1 MKKCFSNEDI
11 MTYTSLMV
19 ANFLTEEHDIILPIK
34 VNYSLQINYLTFYNR
49 AKKIEELRMEIGRK
63 YGKKNEETDS
73 YEVPFENIPAAEKA
87 INDLMEIEQ
96 NLDVMTIKLEDLS
109 ECNLTTQQMR
119 TLIFMIEEE

>member
-63 YGKKNEETDS
+63 YGKKNEETGS

-96 NLDVMTIKLEDLS
+96 NLDVMTIKLNDLS

>member
-87 INDLMEIEQ
+87 LNDLMEIEQ

>member
-11 MTYTSLMV
+11 ITYTSLMV

-34 VNYSLQINYLTFYNR
+34 VNYSLQINYLTFYDR
-49 AKKIEELRMEIGRK
+49 AKKIEELKMEIGRK
-63 YGKKNEETDS
+63 YGKKNEETGS

-96 NLDVMTIKLEDLS
+96 NLDVMTIKLNDLS